1 MACIKDLENYSNENL
16 KSLQKEL
23 ENIDF
28 KARAYAKEPSTAV
41 CGFILSIKVFFC
53 AIPIIFPTLPI
64 VI

>member
-28 KARAYAKEPSTAV
+28 VDALICAK
-41 CGFILSIKVFFC
+41 CKLQNYKKLSFDKDLNGC
-53 AIPIIFPTLPI
+53 
-64 VI
+64 